1 MLETMTQPGPARTP
15 SMEAA
20 STAPIR
26 VVVIEDL
33 HDVRDGLAAL
43 INGTAGFRCVGAYST
58 MELALTKLAAQTPDI
73 ILTDLGLPGMSGVE
87 GIEILHERQPQLP
100 ILALTV
106 YDNDENVFRALCAG
120 ASGYLLKNT
129 APARLLES
137 IKEAMTGGAPMS
149 PEVAS
154 RVVKLFREFRPP
166 ESADYHLTPQE
177 TQLLKLLIE
186 GHYKKTAAREMGITT
201 NTVSF
206 HLKNIY
212 QKLQVH
218 SKTEAVAKAL
228 RERLV

>member
-1 MLETMTQPGPARTP
+1 VKQT
-15 SMEAA
+15 EAA
-20 STAPIR
+20 TPPSDFIK
-26 VVVIEDL
+26 VLIIEDMRE
-33 HDVRDGLAAL
+33 VREGLAAL
-43 INGTAGFRCVGAYST
+43 INGTRGFRCIESYYS
-58 MELALTKLAAQTPDI
+58 MEAALARRSDQSPDV
-73 ILTDLGLPGMSGVE
+73 ILTDIGLPGMSGIE
-87 GIEILHERQPQLP
+87 GIEFLRQRFPETP

-106 YDNDENVFRALCAG
+106 YDNDDNVFNALCAG

-137 IKEAMTGGAPMS
+137 LREAVDGGAPMS
-149 PEVAS
+149 PEVAL

-166 ESADYHLTPQE
+166 ESAAYHLTPQE
-177 TQLLKLLIE
+177 TELLKLLIE

-212 QKLQVH
+212 AKLQVH

-228 RERLV
+228 REHLV

>member
-1 MLETMTQPGPARTP
+1 
-15 SMEAA
+15 MEASVSA
-20 STAPIR
+20 TIC

-58 MELALTKLAAQTPDI
+58 MEVALARVTEQIPDI

-87 GIEILHERQPQLP
+87 GIEILHERYPQLP

-106 YDNDENVFRALCAG
+106 YDSDEKVFRALCAG
-120 ASGYLLKNT
+120 ATGYLLKNT

-149 PEVAS
+149 PEVAA
-154 RVVKLFREFRPP
+154 RVVKLFREFSPP
-166 ESADYHLTPQE
+166 ASADYHLTPQE